1 MEFAEYISQQFHIK
15 GLEGS
20 RRGASYMDSL
30 ILVPTL
36 KDGHVDVPV
45 TPNHRAD
52 TQAESEKAPEGVRLG
67 PMPTGLIH
75 TALL

>member
-1 MEFAEYISQQFHIK
+1 
-15 GLEGS
+15 
-20 RRGASYMDSL
+20 MDSL

-52 TQAESEKAPEGVRLG
+52 TQAESEKAPEGVRQG

-75 TALL
+75 TTLL

>member
-1 MEFAEYISQQFHIK
+1 
-15 GLEGS
+15 
-20 RRGASYMDSL
+20 MDSL

-36 KDGHVDVPV
+36 KDGHIGAPV

-52 TQAESEKAPEGVRLG
+52 TQAESEKVPEGVRLG
-67 PMPTGLIH
+67 PMPAGLIH